1 MIQCYVVVTVLI
13 LKSPCLMRTVSTTTI
28 RYSTFFFLHH
38 TCITLDKI
46 NWDIVEAIMRH
57 GLETSMRIDP
67 KDYPLFIAENESKS
81 INDKAKV
88 STNRSLY
95 NYYYNIKMNLS
106 LLFYYVCS
114 WPSYVLRH
122 FNPQPCI
129 YVVVVLW
136 PLFLPV
142 ALLV

>member
-1 MIQCYVVVTVLI
+1 
-13 LKSPCLMRTVSTTTI
+13 
-28 RYSTFFFLHH
+28 
-38 TCITLDKI
+38 
-46 NWDIVEAIMRH
+46 MRH

-67 KDYPLFIAENESKS
+67 KDYPLFIAENEFKS

-114 WPSYVLRH
+114 WPS
-122 FNPQPCI
+122 
-129 YVVVVLW
+129 
-136 PLFLPV
+136 
-142 ALLV
+142 